1 MARSKQPKA
10 TTAELSKQTS
20 EPTSSETM
28 TSASSTKASKFPVL
42 SPTEL
47 KDYGLDLEDELVI
60 SVKLK

>member
-1 MARSKQPKA
+1 MKRSKQPKA
-10 TTAELSKQTS
+10 TTEELSKQTS
-20 EPTSSETM
+20 EPTSSEMT
-28 TSASSTKASKFPVL
+28 TSASSTQGPKFPVL